1 MARVKQDPRRSTGG
15 PDELAK
21 QTKKKQTRT
30 QEPATFE
37 CQSPG
42 CERKYVRK
50 MSLTRHNKVDHVKE
64 LLPNGR
70 TNSESQQQ
78 LASNAEEHN
87 EEVDNT
93 TDGQVVLPAVS
104 QPDGE
109 GVVQQEQ
116 PGVGDSSAAV
126 QVFPGLP
133 RPSQAVLGHLL
144 GEEEVVDEGEV
155 EGGAGLRHQCRL
167 CGSIFEG
174 VAFLLYD
181 HLEEEHGINNVDEK
195 DLERHCVR
203 LSAEVEEEAAAKKAF
218 AKKAANLEKQAS

>member
-1 MARVKQDPRRSTGG
+1 M
-15 PDELAK
+15 AK

-30 QEPATFE
+30 QEPATLE

-42 CERKYVRK
+42 CGRKYVRK

-104 QPDGE
+104 QPNGE
-109 GVVQQEQ
+109 GVRQEEQ

-144 GEEEVVDEGEV
+144 GYRIG
-155 EGGAGLRHQCRL
+155 
-167 CGSIFEG
+167 
-174 VAFLLYD
+174 
-181 HLEEEHGINNVDEK
+181 
-195 DLERHCVR
+195 
-203 LSAEVEEEAAAKKAF
+203 
-218 AKKAANLEKQAS
+218 